1 MHVFSFTFIH
11 EMQDVVP
18 WWTGKFLML
27 TERRL
32 RACPP
37 VPTIL
42 FQFSGTDTLVS
53 KRRQHWG
60 CPSVSGLNSITA
72 DGVCP
77 VLGATPP
84 R

>member
-1 MHVFSFTFIH
+1 MHVFSFTFIY

-18 WWTGKFLML
+18 WWTGELLML

-32 RACPP
+32 RVCPP

-42 FQFSGTDTLVS
+42 FQLSGSGTLVP
-53 KRRQHWG
+53 KRLQRLS
-60 CPSVSGLNSITA
+60 CTSVSGLNSITA

-77 VLGATPP
+77 ALGATSP